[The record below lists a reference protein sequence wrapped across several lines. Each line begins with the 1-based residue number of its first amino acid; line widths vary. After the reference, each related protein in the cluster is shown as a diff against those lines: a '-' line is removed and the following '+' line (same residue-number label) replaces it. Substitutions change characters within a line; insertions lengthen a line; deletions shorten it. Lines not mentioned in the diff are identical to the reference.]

1 VAELRRTA
9 ADERSPEPLRDA
21 AAARLA
27 RLTREHRSGAVRVP
41 GADPATWW
49 GTHDWSAG
57 AEPLRPPDE
66 PVVVSASALT
76 SITTCPAQWFLNR
89 EAGAERATTQAQGFG
104 NVVHALA
111 DRIGRGDEPV
121 DGRTRAEVVDAL
133 MVHVDQVWGQI
144 PFRTPWSGGR
154 EREEVRHALDR
165 FLVKHQAAAR
175 ELVATEVP
183 IRAEVD
189 LPDGQRVL
197 LHGYADRLELD
208 AQGRVV
214 VVDLKTGKTTPT
226 QAEIAEHPQLGLYQ
240 LAVEHGA
247 VEGHTEPGG
256 AELWQLRQEV
266 SGGMRVQSQDVQ
278 QPDGDGVR
286 RIDRQLME
294 AAHRL
299 RSEEFPARPGT
310 HCDYCAFERFCP
322 ARTAG
327 TVLS

>member
-1 VAELRRTA
+1 
-9 ADERSPEPLRDA
+9 
-21 AAARLA
+21 
-27 RLTREHRSGAVRVP
+27 
-41 GADPATWW
+41 
-49 GTHDWSAG
+49 
-57 AEPLRPPDE
+57 
-66 PVVVSASALT
+66 VVVSASALT
-76 SITTCPAQWFLNR
+76 SLTTCPAQWFLNR

-121 DGRTRAEVVDAL
+121 TGRTRAEVVDAL
-133 MVHVDQVWGQI
+133 MAHVDQVWGQI

-165 FLVKHQAAAR
+165 FLVKHEASAR
-175 ELVATEVP
+175 ELIATEVP

-226 QAEIAEHPQLGLYQ
+226 QADIAEHPQLGLYQ

-247 VEGHTEPGG
+247 VADLAPGAGTGG
-256 AELWQLRQEV
+256 AELWQLRQD
-266 SGGMRVQSQDVQ
+266 SRTGLKVQAQAPQS
-278 QPDGDGVR
+278 PGEDGRTPVEA
-286 RIDRQLME
+286 QLADAVE
-294 AAHRL
+294 AI
-299 RSEEFPARPGT
+299 RSERFEARPGT
-310 HCDYCAFERFCP
+310 HCERCAFAMLCP
-322 ARTAG
+322 TQVSG
-327 TVLS
+327 TVLH